1 MGLNFQ
7 TCTIV
12 NSLKDADSKGK
23 DLFSIEPVLENGKE
37 TTALKIKRDF
47 LFIKEYIQDI
57 RSAEGYEPKACEATI
72 DFSEL
77 MDSLKA
83 EENTYCRLD
92 VYVKYEGAEPFY
104 GANPLHIQKGI
115 PFWIEFTVRPSDRK
129 NPEKI
134 AEDIEKQIKKD
145 HPFLIDKDI
154 INVER
159 EGSKLT
165 LSGATEYQRFETI
178 NVSKFG
184 LADNDAELVA
194 ELVKKPAK
202 NAEEKV
208 VKAYEASAIKEEER
222 GLNGFG
228 TYSHL
233 VKDLRLPTAA
243 NYQWTHIR
251 QAETPI
257 IDAIYNQYI
266 IEYCAPASNEG
277 TQFVGHRGLSHTTHV
292 FWVKQDL
299 VSEWEAALA
308 KVGFVANEA
317 SEANVESELDKE

>member
-115 PFWIEFTVRPSDRK
+115 PFWIEFTVRPNDTA
-129 NPEKI
+129 EKV
-134 AEDIEKQIKKD
+134 AENIEKQIKKD

-184 LADNDAELVA
+184 LADNDTELVA
-194 ELVKKPAK
+194 ELG
-202 NAEEKV
+202 EEGIELV
-208 VKAYEASAIKEEER
+208 ER

-228 TYSHL
+228 TYSHI

-308 KVGFVANEA
+308 EVGFVANEA
-317 SEANVESELDKE
+317 SEANVESDKE

>member
-23 DLFSIEPVLENGKE
+23 DLVSIEKVLEKGKE
-37 TTALKIKRDF
+37 TSALKIKRDF
-47 LFIKEYIQDI
+47 LFIKDYIQDI
-57 RSAEGYEPKACEATI
+57 RSAEGHEAVACEATI
-72 DFSEL
+72 DFSSIL
-77 MDSLKA
+77 KDLKA
-83 EENTYCRLD
+83 SEGNSYCRLD
-92 VYVKYEGAEPFY
+92 VYVRYEGAEPFY

-115 PFWIEFTVRPSDRK
+115 PFWAEFTVKQNDTA
-129 NPEKI
+129 EKI
-134 AEDIEKQIKKD
+134 AENIEKQIKKD
-145 HPFLIDKDI
+145 HLFLIDKDI
-154 INVER
+154 VNVER
-159 EGSKLT
+159 DGSKLT

-178 NVSKFG
+178 NISKFG

-194 ELVKKPAK
+194 ELG
-202 NAEEKV
+202 EEGIELV
-208 VKAYEASAIKEEER
+208 ER

-228 TYSHL
+228 TYSQI

-277 TQFVGHRGLSHTTHV
+277 TQFVGHRGLSYTTHV

-299 VSEWEAALA
+299 VSEWESFLA
-308 KVGFVANEA
+308 EVGFVQETAA
-317 SEANVESELDKE
+317 VESELDNE

>member
-83 EENTYCRLD
+83 KENTYCRLD

-104 GANPLHIQKGI
+104 GANPLHVQKGI
-115 PFWIEFTVRPSDRK
+115 PFWIEFTVKPNDTA
-129 NPEKI
+129 EKV
-134 AEDIEKQIKKD
+134 AENIEKQIKKD

-194 ELVKKPAK
+194 ELG
-202 NAEEKV
+202 EEGIELV
-208 VKAYEASAIKEEER
+208 ER

-228 TYSHL
+228 TYSHI

>member
-115 PFWIEFTVRPSDRK
+115 PFWIEFTVRPNDTA
-129 NPEKI
+129 EKV
-134 AEDIEKQIKKD
+134 AENIEKQIKKD

-194 ELVKKPAK
+194 ELG
-202 NAEEKV
+202 EEGIELV
-208 VKAYEASAIKEEER
+208 ER

-228 TYSHL
+228 TYSHI

>member
-1 MGLNFQ
+1 MG
-7 TCTIV
+7 
-12 NSLKDADSKGK
+12 
-23 DLFSIEPVLENGKE
+23 
-37 TTALKIKRDF
+37 
-47 LFIKEYIQDI
+47 
-57 RSAEGYEPKACEATI
+57 
-72 DFSEL
+72 
-77 MDSLKA
+77 SLKA

-115 PFWIEFTVRPSDRK
+115 PFWIEFTVKPNDTA
-129 NPEKI
+129 EKV
-134 AEDIEKQIKKD
+134 AENIEKQIKKD

-194 ELVKKPAK
+194 ELG
-202 NAEEKV
+202 EEGIELV
-208 VKAYEASAIKEEER
+208 ER

-228 TYSHL
+228 TYSHI

-308 KVGFVANEA
+308 EVGFVANEA

>member
-72 DFSEL
+72 DFSGL

-104 GANPLHIQKGI
+104 GANPLHVQKGI
-115 PFWIEFTVRPSDRK
+115 PFWIEFTVRPNDTA
-129 NPEKI
+129 EKV
-134 AEDIEKQIKKD
+134 AENIEKQIKKD

-159 EGSKLT
+159 KGSKLT

-194 ELVKKPAK
+194 ELG
-202 NAEEKV
+202 EEGIELV
-208 VKAYEASAIKEEER
+208 ER

-228 TYSHL
+228 TYSHI

-308 KVGFVANEA
+308 EVGFVANEA
-317 SEANVESELDKE
+317 SEANVESDKE

>member
-72 DFSEL
+72 DFSGL
-77 MDSLKA
+77 MGSLKA
-83 EENTYCRLD
+83 KENTYCRLD

-115 PFWIEFTVRPSDRK
+115 PFWIEFTVRPNDTA
-129 NPEKI
+129 EKV
-134 AEDIEKQIKKD
+134 AENIEKQIKKD

-194 ELVKKPAK
+194 ELG
-202 NAEEKV
+202 EEGIELV
-208 VKAYEASAIKEEER
+208 ER

-228 TYSHL
+228 TYSHI

-308 KVGFVANEA
+308 EVGFVANGA
-317 SEANVESELDKE
+317 SEANVESDKE

>member
-72 DFSEL
+72 DFSGL

-115 PFWIEFTVRPSDRK
+115 PFWIEFTVKPNDTA
-129 NPEKI
+129 EKV
-134 AEDIEKQIKKD
+134 AENIEKQIKKD

-194 ELVKKPAK
+194 ELG
-202 NAEEKV
+202 EEGIELV
-208 VKAYEASAIKEEER
+208 ER

-228 TYSHL
+228 TYSHI

-308 KVGFVANEA
+308 EVGFVANEA
-317 SEANVESELDKE
+317 SEANVELDKE

>member
-72 DFSEL
+72 DFSGL

-115 PFWIEFTVRPSDRK
+115 PFWIEFTVRPNDTA
-129 NPEKI
+129 EKV
-134 AEDIEKQIKKD
+134 AENIEKQIKKD

-194 ELVKKPAK
+194 ELG
-202 NAEEKV
+202 EEGIELV
-208 VKAYEASAIKEEER
+208 ER

-228 TYSHL
+228 TYSHI

-308 KVGFVANEA
+308 EVGFVTNGA
-317 SEANVESELDKE
+317 SEAIVESELDKE

>member
-115 PFWIEFTVRPSDRK
+115 PFWIEFTVRPNDTA
-129 NPEKI
+129 EKV
-134 AEDIEKQIKKD
+134 AENIEKQIKKD

-194 ELVKKPAK
+194 ELG
-202 NAEEKV
+202 EEGIELV
-208 VKAYEASAIKEEER
+208 ER

-228 TYSHL
+228 TYSHI

-308 KVGFVANEA
+308 EVGFVANGA
-317 SEANVESELDKE
+317 SEANVELDKE

>member
-72 DFSEL
+72 DFSGL
-77 MDSLKA
+77 MGSLKA

-115 PFWIEFTVRPSDRK
+115 PFWIEFTVRPNDTA
-129 NPEKI
+129 EKV
-134 AEDIEKQIKKD
+134 AENIEKQIKKD

-194 ELVKKPAK
+194 ELG
-202 NAEEKV
+202 EKGIELV
-208 VKAYEASAIKEEER
+208 ER

-228 TYSHL
+228 TYSHI

-308 KVGFVANEA
+308 EVGFVANEA
-317 SEANVESELDKE
+317 SEANVESDKE